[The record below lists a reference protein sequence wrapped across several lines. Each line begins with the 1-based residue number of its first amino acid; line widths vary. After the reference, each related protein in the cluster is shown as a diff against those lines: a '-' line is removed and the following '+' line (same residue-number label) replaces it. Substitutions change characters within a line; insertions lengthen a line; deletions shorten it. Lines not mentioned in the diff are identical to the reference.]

1 MRSKQFVTEKLDRAY
16 NAMLMLEQDLE
27 AGRLSQRDI
36 NETISRLK
44 LIQDNII
51 SAMNRIQ
58 LEQEQFQ

>member
-58 LEQEQFQ
+58 LEQEQF

>member
-44 LIQDNII
+44 LIQNNII